1 MDIEEDGPVF
11 LRVFNAPLH
20 LVGFGVAFEVDDI
33 AAVFL
38 QGEDF
43 LDGGMSPFGRLQ
55 GTFGATAFDALVPP
69 VVSWID
75 DPILAQGVCNFSQS
89 IPLQGHII
97 DTPHHI
103 SGLRVDHPKSG
114 IVGIF
119 DISIGRLGQRD
130 ARVAFHLVDNF
141 PLLGNVLGVP
151 LVHNVAE
158 RGKFIVPLI
167 TIHAIGN
174 GDQAHIVL
182 REKLLRQL
190 ANLYVVA
197 THPGE
202 VFNKHGRD
210 IPGLDS
216 GQHFLKSGA
225 LHGGAGNAIVYEK
238 QGICI
243 AFFPCYL

>member
-1 MDIEEDGPVF
+1 MIGQKKR
-11 LRVFNAPLH
+11 LTAS
-20 LVGFGVAFEVDDI
+20 
-33 AAVFL
+33 AARRKHSV
-38 QGEDF
+38 
-43 LDGGMSPFGRLQ
+43 
-55 GTFGATAFDALVPP
+55 TAA
-69 VVSWID
+69 
-75 DPILAQGVCNFSQS
+75 
-89 IPLQGHII
+89 
-97 DTPHHI
+97 
-103 SGLRVDHPKSG
+103 
-114 IVGIF
+114 IF
-119 DISIGRLGQRD
+119 DCCTLICRIGEKLAVYPSQIP
-130 ARVAFHLVDNF
+130 RVL
-141 PLLGNVLGVP
+141 
-151 LVHNVAE
+151 HNVAE

>member
-1 MDIEEDGPVF
+1 MESGIRTLKSFTASLVWYNGKKKRPGCGPGIY
-11 LRVFNAPLH
+11 LT
-20 LVGFGVAFEVDDI
+20 
-33 AAVFL
+33 
-38 QGEDF
+38 
-43 LDGGMSPFGRLQ
+43 
-55 GTFGATAFDALVPP
+55 TFYK
-69 VVSWID
+69 
-75 DPILAQGVCNFSQS
+75 N
-89 IPLQGHII
+89 
-97 DTPHHI
+97 
-103 SGLRVDHPKSG
+103 GLRLNRIALSKKSDSAEHPS
-114 IVGIF
+114 
-119 DISIGRLGQRD
+119 QT
-130 ARVAFHLVDNF
+130 AY
-141 PLLGNVLGVP
+141 VL
-151 LVHNVAE
+151 HNVAE

>member
-1 MDIEEDGPVF
+1 MGD
-11 LRVFNAPLH
+11 
-20 LVGFGVAFEVDDI
+20 
-33 AAVFL
+33 
-38 QGEDF
+38 
-43 LDGGMSPFGRLQ
+43 
-55 GTFGATAFDALVPP
+55 
-69 VVSWID
+69 
-75 DPILAQGVCNFSQS
+75 
-89 IPLQGHII
+89 
-97 DTPHHI
+97 
-103 SGLRVDHPKSG
+103 
-114 IVGIF
+114 
-119 DISIGRLGQRD
+119 
-130 ARVAFHLVDNF
+130 
-141 PLLGNVLGVP
+141 VL
-151 LVHNVAE
+151 HNVAE

>member
-55 GTFGATAFDALVPP
+55 GTFVATAFDALVPP

-151 LVHNVAE
+151 LVSQPRIKNDGLCFDISDEIVVDVNVP
-158 RGKFIVPLI
+158 FLVIV
-167 TIHAIGN
+167 
-174 GDQAHIVL
+174 
-182 REKLLRQL
+182 
-190 ANLYVVA
+190 
-197 THPGE
+197 
-202 VFNKHGRD
+202 HG
-210 IPGLDS
+210 
-216 GQHFLKSGA
+216 
-225 LHGGAGNAIVYEK
+225 
-238 QGICI
+238 I
-243 AFFPCYL
+243 AFADLNFLNQPHQRGTV